1 MDALV
6 PVPVPCR
13 YGHHDS
19 HQVFLAPTLDLDGGI
34 LAEQAIFESKG
45 DINALTRLWLPIF
58 VRHGAKDWDLCDAE
72 GNPTPFDLEALMA
85 DWPTVRAVADRASEV
100 YQESIVAPFRER
112 QQTRSPTT
120 PTTPTT
126 SPRPTR
132 TRKSPASR

>member
-1 MDALV
+1 MLATI

-19 HQVFLAPTLDLDGGI
+19 HNVYLAPTLDLDGGI
-34 LAEQAIFESKG
+34 LAEQAIYASKG
-45 DINALTRLWLPIF
+45 DIDTLTRLWLPIF
-58 VRHGAKDWDLCDAE
+58 VRHGAKDWDLCDEA
-72 GNPTPFDLEALMA
+72 GDPTPFDLDALLA

-120 PTTPTT
+120 PTRATT
-126 SPRPTR
+126 SPRRTR
-132 TRKSPASR
+132 IRKSPESP